1 MNTPDSVQ
9 DTKSMSG
16 ELSELRIT
24 TARMESDA
32 KDATISLESYKDRV
46 AELQRDMAEQ
56 KAMMDELKKNQSREK
71 EEEKEKRKQEMLA
84 DMLSKIDIVR
94 AFAPAARVG

>member
-1 MNTPDSVQ
+1 
-9 DTKSMSG
+9 MSG

-56 KAMMDELKKNQSREK
+56 KVMMDELKKNQSREK

-84 DMLSKIDIVR
+84 DMLSKVDIVR
-94 AFAPAARVG
+94 KSRDMRDLG

>member
-1 MNTPDSVQ
+1 
-9 DTKSMSG
+9 MSG
-16 ELSELRIT
+16 ELCELRIT

-56 KAMMDELKKNQSREK
+56 KVMMDELKKNQSREK

-84 DMLSKIDIVR
+84 DMLSKVDIVR
-94 AFAPAARVG
+94 KSRDMRDLG